1 MVFSL
6 STVRFL
12 GILSLGIE
20 TQENKMHYDM

>member
-12 GILSLGIE
+12 GILSLVIE
-20 TQENKMHYDM
+20 RQESKMHYDM